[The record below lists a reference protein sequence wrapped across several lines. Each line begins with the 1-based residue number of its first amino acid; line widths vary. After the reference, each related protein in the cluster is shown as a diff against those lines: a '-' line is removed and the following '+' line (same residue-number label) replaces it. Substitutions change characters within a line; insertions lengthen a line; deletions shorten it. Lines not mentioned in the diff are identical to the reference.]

1 MQGTN
6 VTVFIKYLPP
16 KRLFKSLL
24 IIKFAAKNR
33 KIAKS

>member
-1 MQGTN
+1 MQCTN
-6 VTVFIKYLPP
+6 VTVFFDLPP